1 MEHKLNHK
9 LAIIQTE
16 LKASKGKHNRFGDY
30 KYRSAE
36 DILMAIKPHLLKHN
50 VSVRIQEKLVDTN
63 IIESTAIIFDGLEEI
78 TASALVGVDIQQ
90 KGMAMPQRFGTASSY
105 AKKYSLGN
113 LFLIDNT
120 KDDDATNTYVRPK
133 NLLENT
139 PEFKNA
145 LKALNDGKKIEDI
158 EEFYTLTNEVKTS
171 LLNQI
176 K

>member
-1 MEHKLNHK
+1 MEQKLNHK

-16 LKASKGKHNRFGDY
+16 LKASKGKHNKFGDY

-36 DILMAIKPHLLKHN
+36 DILMAIKPHLLKHQ

-63 IIESTAIIFDGLEEI
+63 IIESTAIIFDGIEEI
-78 TASALVGVDIQQ
+78 SASALVGVDIQQ
-90 KGMAMPQRFGTASSY
+90 KGMAMPQRFGAASSY

-133 NLLENT
+133 KLLENT

-145 LKALNDGKKIEDI
+145 LKALNDGKTIEDI

>member
-1 MEHKLNHK
+1 MEQKLNHK

-16 LKASKGKHNRFGDY
+16 LKASKGKHNKFGDY

-36 DILMAIKPHLLKHN
+36 DILMALKPHILKHK
-50 VSVRIQEKLVDTN
+50 VTVRIQEKLVDTN
-63 IIESTAIIFDGLEEI
+63 IIESTAIIFDGIEEI
-78 TASALVGVDIQQ
+78 SASALVGVDIQQ
-90 KGMAMPQRFGTASSY
+90 KGMSMPQRFGTASSY

-133 NLLENT
+133 KLLENT

-145 LKALNDGKKIEDI
+145 LKAMKNGKSIEDI
-158 EEFYTLTNEVKTS
+158 EEYYTLTNEVKTS

>member
-1 MEHKLNHK
+1 MEQKLNQK

-16 LKASKGKHNRFGDY
+16 LKANKGKHNKFGDY

-50 VSVRIQEKLVDTN
+50 VTVRIQEKLVDSN

-145 LKALNDGKKIEDI
+145 LKGMKDGKSINDI
-158 EEFYTLTNEVKTS
+158 KEVYTLTNEVEAS

>member
-1 MEHKLNHK
+1 
-9 LAIIQTE
+9 
-16 LKASKGKHNRFGDY
+16 
-30 KYRSAE
+30 
-36 DILMAIKPHLLKHN
+36 
-50 VSVRIQEKLVDTN
+50 
-63 IIESTAIIFDGLEEI
+63 
-78 TASALVGVDIQQ
+78 
-90 KGMAMPQRFGTASSY
+90 MPQRFGTASSY

-133 NLLENT
+133 KLLENT

-145 LKALNDGKKIEDI
+145 LKAMKDGKSIEDI

>member
-1 MEHKLNHK
+1 MEQKLNHK

-16 LKASKGKHNRFGDY
+16 LKASKGKHNKFGDY

-36 DILMAIKPHLLKHN
+36 DILMALKPHILKHK
-50 VSVRIQEKLVDTN
+50 VTVRIQEKLVDAN
-63 IIESTAIIFDGLEEI
+63 IIESTAIIFDGIEEI
-78 TASALVGVDIQQ
+78 SASALVGVDIQQ
-90 KGMAMPQRFGTASSY
+90 KGMSMPQRFGTASSY

-120 KDDDATNTYVRPK
+120 KDYDATNTYVRPK
-133 NLLENT
+133 KLLENT

-145 LKALNDGKKIEDI
+145 LKAMKNGKSIEDI
-158 EEFYTLTNEVKTS
+158 EEYYTLTNEVKTS